1 MGAAE
6 STFPAAAQAP
16 VLAQSGIEPPVID
29 YGAVAPMLIVLG
41 AACVGVLVEAFL
53 PRHQRWSAQVVLSFA
68 AVLVAGLSL
77 ALYARAGNMGLTTLA
92 GTVSVDDPTLFLWG
106 TLLALGFASLL
117 LIADRSVEPGGAFVA
132 ESRGVGSAQPARARV
147 GAAGSG
153 SAGVTTASPEEAP
166 GDVPDDGG
174 TSGAMS
180 RAAAG
185 EHGMRTEVFPLALFS
200 LGGMMV
206 FCSANDLL
214 TMFIALEVLS
224 LPLYLICGLAKR
236 RRLLSQEA
244 AVKYFLLGAFA
255 SAFFLYGLA
264 LLYGYAG
271 SVQLSAIA
279 DATAGSLRSDTLLF
293 AGIGLL
299 VVGLLFKASVGP
311 FHAWTPDVYHGA
323 PTAVTGFMAACTKV
337 AAFGAI
343 LRVLHVALEASSWEW
358 HRVLWTVAVVSMVIG
373 VVLGLTQSDI
383 KRMIAYSSI
392 AHAGFLMVGSI
403 ALTGRG
409 LAGTLFYLLAYGFST
424 VAVFGVI
431 SLVRKSDGEATHLS
445 DWAGLAKRSPLVAG
459 VFTFLLLALAGIPLT
474 SGFMGKFYVFSA
486 ALSDGM
492 APLVVIALVASAVAA
507 FFYLR
512 VIVLM
517 YFNEPAADGP
527 TVSVPGAFT
536 TAAITLGVVVTLL
549 LGVLPTLAWNWASAG
564 GFVS

>member
-1 MGAAE
+1 MVLAQQPVEPPPIEYAAI
-6 STFPAAAQAP
+6 AP
-16 VLAQSGIEPPVID
+16 VLL
-29 YGAVAPMLIVLG
+29 MLT
-41 AACVGVLVEAFL
+41 AACVGVIVEAFL
-53 PRHQRWSAQVVLSFA
+53 PRHQRWSVQV
-68 AVLVAGLSL
+68 GLSL
-77 ALYARAGNMGLTTLA
+77 LTLVVAGVALGAYARGAGTGLTTLA
-92 GTVSVDDPTLFLWG
+92 GTIAVDTPTLFLWG
-106 TLLALGFASLL
+106 TLLALGFASIL
-117 LIADRSVEPGGAFVA
+117 LIADRSVEQGGAFVA
-132 ESRGVGSAQPARARV
+132 ESDASSGSSGLGASSGLSASSGPAR
-147 GAAGSG
+147 GATADS
-153 SAGVTTASPEEAP
+153 SAPSPTMTRATAGVS
-166 GDVPDDGG
+166 
-174 TSGAMS
+174 
-180 RAAAG
+180 
-185 EHGMRTEVFPLALFS
+185 GMRTEVFPLAMFS
-200 LGGMMV
+200 LSGMMV
-206 FCSANDLL
+206 FCAANDLL

-224 LPLYLICGLAKR
+224 LPLYLLCGLAKR

-264 LLYGYAG
+264 LLYGYSG
-271 SVQLSAIA
+271 SVKLAAISE
-279 DATAGSLRSDTLLF
+279 ATAGSDRSDTLLF

-343 LRVLHVALEASSWEW
+343 LRVLQVALEASSWEW
-358 HRVLWTVAVVSMVIG
+358 HYVLWTVAVLSMLIG
-373 VVLGLTQSDI
+373 VVLGLTQTDI

-392 AHAGFLMVGSI
+392 AHAGFLLVGAI
-403 ALTGRG
+403 ALTDRG
-409 LAGTLFYLLAYGFST
+409 LSGTLFYLLAYGFTT

-431 SLVRKSDGEATHLS
+431 SLVRTSEGEATHLS
-445 DWAGLAKRSPLVAG
+445 GWAGLAKRSPLVAA
-459 VFTFLLLALAGIPLT
+459 VFTFLLLALAGIPMT

-486 ALSDGM
+486 AVTDGM
-492 APLVVIALVASAVAA
+492 VPLVVIALVASAAAA

-549 LGVLPTLAWNWASAG
+549 LGVLPTLAWNWANVG